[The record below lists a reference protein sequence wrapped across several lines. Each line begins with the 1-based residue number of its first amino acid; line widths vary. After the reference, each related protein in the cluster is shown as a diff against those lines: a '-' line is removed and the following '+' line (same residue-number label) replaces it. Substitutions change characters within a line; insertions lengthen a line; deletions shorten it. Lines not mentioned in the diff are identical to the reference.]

1 MARDRGGMDGMQERG
16 TSGWRYVHST
26 LVVEVSVVKSP
37 VSKGGSGKKG
47 CFVGEVLDS
56 TKDERVGGGRR
67 LNVAGKGKIE
77 GIDDSRFRDD
87 GGIVI
92 VEGSV
97 NLVVTGESIG
107 GGEFGT
113 RENFPD
119 DVEVL

>member
-1 MARDRGGMDGMQERG
+1 MQERG
-16 TSGWRYVHST
+16 ASGWRYIHT
-26 LVVEVSVVKSP
+26 TFVVEVSVVKSP
-37 VSKGGSGKKG
+37 VSEGGSGEKR
-47 CFVGEVLDS
+47 CFVGQVLDS
-56 TKDERVGGGRR
+56 TKDKRVGGGRR

-77 GIDDSRFRDD
+77 STNYGRFRDN

-97 NLVVTGESIG
+97 DLVVAGEGVG

-113 RENFPD
+113 RENVPD

>member
-1 MARDRGGMDGMQERG
+1 MARDGGGMDGVQERG
-16 TSGWRYVHST
+16 TSGWRYIHTT
-26 LVVEVSVVKSP
+26 LVVEVPVVKSP
-37 VSKGGSGKKG
+37 VGKGGSGEKG
-47 CFVGEVLDS
+47 CFTGEVLDS
-56 TKDERVGGGRR
+56 TKDKRVGGGRR

-77 GIDDSRFRDD
+77 GTNYGRLRDD

-97 NLVVTGESIG
+97 DLVVAGEGIG

-113 RENFPD
+113 GENFPD